1 MSARDDIVV
10 VGGAASTSV
19 ITSPLLSRRAI
30 VRRCCEK
37 RRVVSVSGRG
47 GIGGGEITRGTPE
60 EISFFAA
67 TPQFTCCLTV
77 SDFGGM
83 GGLVTGGEPPLANE
97 ILISRRL

>member
-1 MSARDDIVV
+1 MSPRDDV
-10 VGGAASTSV
+10 GAASTSV

-47 GIGGGEITRGTPE
+47 GIGGGEITLGVPE
-60 EISFFAA
+60 KMSFFAVA
-67 TPQFTCCLTV
+67 AAPLLTCCLTV
-77 SDFGGM
+77 SDLGGM
-83 GGLVTGGEPPLANE
+83 GGLVRVGGPALADG